1 MKKEENPLYLTINK
15 GFDEMKKLI
24 SAILVVCIALSCVLC
39 GCSTSN
45 DPVETNKVHVSEDK
59 YRTFYQIWIG
69 SFCDSD
75 GDETGD
81 FEGIISK
88 LDYLNDG
95 DPETGD
101 DLGVDGIWLSPMMPS
116 YSYHKYNVEDYFDI
130 DPEFGTLEIFD
141 KFMAECDK
149 RGIAVI
155 IDLVINHSASNHP
168 YFLNACDELREG
180 KEDGYAKYYNFKK
193 GSDATHSRPV
203 SDSDY
208 YYEGQFSPE
217 MPDWNLSYDGTREY
231 FEEIVK
237 FWLDRGVDGFRLD
250 AVKYFADANTDGIEF
265 MTWFYE
271 MAQSYNPDVY
281 MVGEDWESAGIIY
294 DQYESGIDS
303 FFNFKFATTSGDY
316 IMTGRNG
323 QIKSYAS
330 ALKKY
335 NDNINKRSDT
345 AINANFLT
353 NHDMPRVS
361 DTLDDYEQKFAA
373 ALYLLSPGNS
383 FTYYGEEI
391 GIESPNTTN
400 DASYRTAMIWDN
412 DNLPG
417 IYVNGVAE
425 VQPCPLG
432 GVKQQLEQE
441 NSLLNT
447 YRRIIKLKNQ
457 NPEIARGTITEVFE
471 TEDVYLAGYYIE
483 YEGEKLLVIHYGGE
497 EATELEITEEM
508 LANAEFR
515 GGVVAS
521 NPEDYEGDAE
531 NWEVTFSKGVLKMP
545 PLSTAVLKAN

>member
-1 MKKEENPLYLTINK
+1 MKKFICIL
-15 GFDEMKKLI
+15 
-24 SAILVVCIALSCVLC
+24 LVVLLALSSILC
-39 GCSTSN
+39 GCSTSK
-45 DPVETNKVHVSEDK
+45 DPVETNEVLASNDK
-59 YRTFYQIWIG
+59 YRNYYQIWIG

-95 DPETGD
+95 DPNTGD

-116 YSYHKYNVEDYFDI
+116 YSYHKYNVENYFDI

-168 YFLNACDELREG
+168 YFLNACEELREG
-180 KEDGYAKYYNFKK
+180 NEDGYAKYYNFKK
-193 GSDATHSRPV
+193 GSDQTYTRHV
-203 SDSDY
+203 TNSDY

-250 AVKYFADANTDGIEF
+250 AVKYFTDDKTDGIEF

-281 MVGEDWESAGIIY
+281 MVGEDWESASVIY
-294 DQYESGIDS
+294 DQYKSGIDS
-303 FFNFKFATTSGDY
+303 FFNFKFGTATGDY

-323 QIKSYAS
+323 QTKSFVS

-335 NDNINKRSDT
+335 NTNIAKRSDT

-361 DTLDDYEQKFAA
+361 NTLEDYEQKFAA
-373 ALYLLSPGNS
+373 SLYLLSPGNS

-391 GIESPNTTN
+391 GIEAPNTTN

-412 DNLPG
+412 DNLPN

-425 VQPCPLG
+425 VLPNPLG
-432 GVKQQLEQE
+432 GVEQQLKDE
-441 NSLLNT
+441 NSLLNA
-447 YRRIIKLKNQ
+447 YRRIIKIKNQ
-457 NPEIARGTITEVFE
+457 NPEIARGTITDTLES
-471 TEDVYLAGYYIE
+471 EDVYFGGYYVE
-483 YEGEKLLVIHYGGE
+483 YEGEKLLIIHYGGE
-497 EATELEITEEM
+497 ETLEYEITDEI
-508 LANAEFR
+508 LSNAEFR
-515 GGVVAS
+515 GGFVAS
-521 NPEDYEGDAE
+521 NAEDYDADAE
-531 NWEVTFSKGVLKMP
+531 NWQVEFKKGTLKMP
-545 PLSTAVLKAN
+545 PMSTAILKAK